1 MKSYKIFNIYK
12 IQIFLL
18 LLIFLFTSCVQ
29 IPNANDDNEF
39 KPSKKA
45 AYILCEGLWNMD
57 NSSLAR
63 YDFEA
68 SSVTNNF
75 FSKVNTNLRIG
86 DLANHLAIKG
96 DTGFIAVTTAKTIEA
111 FNLETGI
118 SVGRIKIEGNS
129 APRKICIINDTLAAF
144 TELYEHKI
152 KFFNPKTIKLLDLE
166 IEVGPA
172 PEGIATDGHYLFV
185 ANSGYGDYLA
195 HLPKAGTISVID
207 LKTMS
212 EIYIINSGKNTVNI
226 VYNKSINKIFA
237 IYNNLPSLKDS
248 IGGIVM
254 INPDNFQIEKEWKT
268 QACSLCFS
276 DDGQTAYFIDKQG
289 VSKINTTAS
298 GNEIIKVIQNPNLK
312 EIWYSLSYYGKDNSL
327 WVGNARNYQINGEI
341 IIYNL
346 SDSSKISKRFE
357 VGINPNTIVFY

>member
-1 MKSYKIFNIYK
+1 MNKLIIYK
-12 IQIFLL
+12 IH
-18 LLIFLFTSCVQ
+18 IFLFSLLMFITSCVQ
-29 IPNANDDNEF
+29 TPEANDDNDL
-39 KPSKKA
+39 KSSKKA

-63 YDFEA
+63 YDFEI

-75 FSKVNTNLRIG
+75 FTKVNPTLRIG

-111 FNLETGI
+111 FNLGTGI
-118 SVGRIKIEGNS
+118 SVGRIIIEGNS

-152 KFFNPKTIKLLDLE
+152 RFFNPKTIKLLDIE

-172 PEGIATDGHYLFV
+172 PEGIVTDGNFLFV

-195 HLPKAGTISVID
+195 HLPKAGTVSVID
-207 LKTMS
+207 LNTMS
-212 EIYIINSGKNTVNI
+212 EVYTINSGKNTVDV
-226 VYNKSINKIFA
+226 VYNKSIKKIFA
-237 IYNNLPSLKDS
+237 IYNHLPSLKDS

-254 INPDNFQIEKEWKT
+254 INPSNFQIEKEWKT
-268 QACSLCFS
+268 SARSLCFS
-276 DDGQTAYFIDKQG
+276 DDGQTAYFLDKQG
-289 VSKINTTAS
+289 VSKINATAS
-298 GNEIIKVIQNPNLK
+298 GNEIINVIQNPNLN
-312 EIWYSLSYYGKDNSL
+312 EIWYSLSYYEKDNTL

-346 SDSSKISKRFE
+346 SDSTKIEKRFE

>member
-1 MKSYKIFNIYK
+1 MKKINIY
-12 IQIFLL
+12 IFLILILPVL
-18 LLIFLFTSCVQ
+18 LNLTSCVQ
-29 IPNANDDNEF
+29 TPNPSDDNDL
-39 KPSKKA
+39 KSSKKA

-63 YDFEA
+63 YDFET

-75 FSKVNTNLRIG
+75 FTKVNTNLRIG
-86 DLANHLAIKG
+86 DLANHLAIKS
-96 DTGFIAVTTAKTIEA
+96 DTGFIAVTTAKSIEA

-118 SVGRIKIEGNS
+118 SVGRIIIEGNS

-152 KFFNPKTIKLLDLE
+152 RFFNPKTIKLLDIE

-172 PEGIATDGHYLFV
+172 PEGIATDGNYLFV

-195 HLPKAGTISVID
+195 QRPKAGTVSVID

-212 EIYIINSGKNTVNI
+212 EIYTINSGKNTVDV

-237 IYNNLPSLKDS
+237 IYNHLPSLKDS

-254 INPDNFQIEKEWKT
+254 INPSNFQIEKEWKT
-268 QACSLCFS
+268 SARSLCFS

-289 VSKINTTAS
+289 VSKINTNTS
-298 GNEIIKVIQNPNLK
+298 SNEIINIIQNPNLN
-312 EIWYSLSYYGKDNSL
+312 EIWYSLSYYGKDNTL
-327 WVGNARNYQINGEI
+327 WVGNARNYQINGEV

-346 SDSSKISKRFE
+346 NDSTIIKKRFE